1 LIDKAIT
8 QNSILVCD
16 TGGLLSP
23 IFSYAAKKYA
33 QQIDS
38 NNGKEIFQCGCIF
51 FGGAGIVIAG
61 AEMGIAKTLLWMGV
75 TMGVMNELS
84 YWEKK
89 VSETVHWKITAII
102 RI

>member
-1 LIDKAIT
+1 
-8 QNSILVCD
+8 
-16 TGGLLSP
+16 
-23 IFSYAAKKYA
+23 
-33 QQIDS
+33 
-38 NNGKEIFQCGCIF
+38 
-51 FGGAGIVIAG
+51 VIAG